1 MFRFLVIL
9 ALSLSQQ
16 AHAHGLHLSLIDGSD
31 AVVGQVTFADGT
43 PLVAAVVELRRGNSE
58 KSVAALAVTRTD
70 SDGRYA
76 FPAPTRADEYRVI
89 ADDGLGHRSE
99 IVFVAR
105 GDQQRLVT
113 THTQPSWVQWLS
125 GLGYLAGLFG
135 ITAWWMSRR
144 SRTRIETP

>member
-9 ALSLSQQ
+9 ALSLAQQ
-16 AHAHGLHLSLIDGSD
+16 AHAHGLNLSLIDGND
-31 AVVGQVTFADGT
+31 AIVGQVTFADGT
-43 PLVAAVVELRRGNSE
+43 PLVAAAVELRRVNSE
-58 KSVAALAVTRTD
+58 KSAAALAVTRTD

-76 FPAPTRADEYRVI
+76 FPAPTRAGEYRVI
-89 ADDGLGHRSE
+89 ADDSLGHRSE

-113 THTQPSWVQWLS
+113 THTQPLWVQWSS